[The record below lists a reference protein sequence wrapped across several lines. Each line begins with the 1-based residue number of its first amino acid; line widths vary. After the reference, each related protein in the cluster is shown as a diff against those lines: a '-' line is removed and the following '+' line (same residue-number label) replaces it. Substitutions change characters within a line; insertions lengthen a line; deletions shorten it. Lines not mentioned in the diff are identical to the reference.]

1 MAITFNT
8 DRLQGLEGTTINGV
22 YGRIQS
28 VTIKKYD
35 ADGPYTRDGDGNET
49 DTLDTD
55 SSNYRAA
62 HFKILY
68 DVVLHASAVKR
79 NTAREYPEWG
89 NRVRSRSID
98 HFTATVTVDQM
109 NAADANCYTL
119 AYSDLKAKLA
129 AGGSPI
135 ASSIADA

>member
-1 MAITFNT
+1 MAITLT
-8 DRLQGLEGTTINGV
+8 TTKLQGLPTSVSGV
-22 YGRIQS
+22 YARIQA
-28 VTIKKYD
+28 VTVKKYD
-35 ADGPYTRDGDGNET
+35 AEGPYTRDGDGNET

-68 DVVLHASAVKR
+68 DVVLHASASAR

-89 NRVRSRSID
+89 NRLNSPSID

-109 NAADANCYTL
+109 NAADASCYTL
-119 AYSDLKAKLA
+119 AYADLKAKLA
-129 AGGSPI
+129 AGDSPI

>member
-1 MAITFNT
+1 MAITFT
-8 DRLQGLEGTTINGV
+8 TEKLQGLPTAVAGV
-22 YGRIQS
+22 YARIQT
-28 VTIKKYD
+28 VTVKNHD
-35 ADGPYTRDGDGNET
+35 ANGPYTRDGDGNPT

-55 SSNYRAA
+55 AAGYKAA
-62 HFKILY
+62 HFRILY
-68 DVVLHASAVKR
+68 DVVLHASAGAR

-89 NRVRSRSID
+89 NRLRSREID

-109 NAADANCYTL
+109 KAADASCYTL
-119 AYSDLKAKLA
+119 AYSDLKTKLA

>member
-28 VTIKKYD
+28 VTVKKYD
-35 ADGPYTRDGDGNET
+35 ATTNPNV
-49 DTLDTD
+49 
-55 SSNYRAA
+55 AVQW
-62 HFKILY
+62 KCLY

-79 NTAREYPEWG
+79 NATDEYPAWP
-89 NRVRSRSID
+89 NRLNSRQID
-98 HFTATVTVDQM
+98 HFTCTYDPTGQ
-109 NAADANCYTL
+109 NPYQQ
-119 AYSDLKAKLA
+119 AYLDLKGKLA

>member
-1 MAITFNT
+1 MAITLT
-8 DRLQGLEGTTINGV
+8 TEKLQGLPTAVSGI
-22 YGRIQS
+22 YARIQS
-28 VTIKKYD
+28 VTVKKYD
-35 ADGPYTRDGDGNET
+35 ADGPYTRDGDGNPT
-49 DTLDTD
+49 DILDTD
-55 SSNYRAA
+55 AAGYEAA

-68 DVVLHASAVKR
+68 DVVLHASAGAR

-89 NRVRSRSID
+89 NRLRSREID

-109 NAADANCYTL
+109 NAADASCYTL
-119 AYSDLKAKLA
+119 AYADLKTKLA

>member
-22 YGRIQS
+22 YGRIHS
-28 VTIKKYD
+28 VTVKKYD
-35 ADGPYTRDGDGNET
+35 ATT
-49 DTLDTD
+49 DPDV
-55 SSNYRAA
+55 AA
-62 HFKILY
+62 SFRIMY
-68 DVVLHASAVKR
+68 DVVLHATAVKR
-79 NTAREYPEWG
+79 NASGESPGWPNRLNSRE
-89 NRVRSRSID
+89 ID

-119 AYSDLKAKLA
+119 AYADLKTKLA

-135 ASSIADA
+135 ATSIADA

>member
-28 VTIKKYD
+28 VTVKKYD
-35 ADGPYTRDGDGNET
+35 ATT
-49 DTLDTD
+49 DPDV
-55 SSNYRAA
+55 AA
-62 HFKILY
+62 SFRIMY

-79 NTAREYPEWG
+79 NASGEYPAWV
-89 NRVRSRSID
+89 NRLRSREID
-98 HFTATVTVDQM
+98 HFTCTYDPTS
-109 NAADANCYTL
+109 NANPYAQ
-119 AYSDLKAKLA
+119 AYADLKTRLA

-135 ASSIADA
+135 ASSIQDA